1 MKRNAFGEPQP
12 ATFEEIESAMA
23 ECELDPSDLQAMIH
37 DSHGEAAPFTGWTVE
52 IANAEDG
59 ELHFSTCGFDDL
71 DALQDG
77 LAEIGILLI
86 EVMG

>member
-12 ATFEEIESAMA
+12 ATFEEIESAMD
-23 ECELDPSDLQAMIH
+23 ECGLDPADLQAMIH
-37 DSHGEAAPFTGWTVE
+37 DSHGEVSPFTGWTVE

-59 ELHFSTCGFDDL
+59 EIHFSTCGFDDL
-71 DALQDG
+71 DALNEG
-77 LAEIGILLI
+77 LVEIGICLI